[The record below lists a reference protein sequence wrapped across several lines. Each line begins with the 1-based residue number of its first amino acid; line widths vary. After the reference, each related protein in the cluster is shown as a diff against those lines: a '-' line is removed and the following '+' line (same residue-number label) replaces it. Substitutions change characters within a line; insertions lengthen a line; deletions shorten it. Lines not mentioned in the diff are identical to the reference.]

1 MEEGVARVIGMYAV
15 GRWGVRLGVGWW
27 WGGGAGGGGATT
39 SLLHTDPL
47 ACVRSVAENVA
58 PRGPPVSHFGYFRPS
73 WRR

>member
-1 MEEGVARVIGMYAV
+1 MLLVCMLWGGGVFG
-15 GRWGVRLGVGWW
+15 WGVGWW
-27 WGGGAGGGGATT
+27 WGGGAGGGGGATKT
-39 SLLHTDPL
+39 FLKNNPL